1 MSTCTVCCDKYNKTQ
16 RIKVMCPHCDYE
28 ACKTCIQTYLLST
41 TEEPHCMK
49 CKHEHD
55 REFID
60 SFCTKRFRNVEYRKH
75 REQILYEREMAR
87 MPETQPYA
95 EYRIKMKELR
105 LRYFELLDQMFLLRD
120 MRREAINM
128 RNSTL
133 DYDDA
138 IAKMRRDIEEI
149 VEKVN
154 SLELNV
160 TTISSEK
167 FTRKCPYEECRGFL
181 DTDMKCGLC
190 VQQFCEHC
198 NEVII
203 DSDHVCDPETVETMK
218 LINKD
223 TKSCPKCGTMIHKID
238 GCAQMWC
245 TECHTAFDW
254 RSGRIETGRVHNPH
268 YFEFKKRSREHGD
281 IPCGGRPTFA
291 ELEENEANVNIL
303 DLSYKLTLLD
313 RDIIYRYD
321 GIGDDDN
328 LRLRVDYL
336 IKIISDDEFKKELQ
350 RRDKHKCKLE
360 DIRNIYGMF
369 SDTCGDLLRQWMI
382 DPTKT
387 KDIMRTVHALADY
400 SNRVITKIRNRYNC
414 SVPYYIFLRAL

>member
-16 RIKVMCPHCDYE
+16 RVKVTCPHCDYE

-160 TTISSEK
+160 
-167 FTRKCPYEECRGFL
+167 
-181 DTDMKCGLC
+181 
-190 VQQFCEHC
+190 
-198 NEVII
+198 N
-203 DSDHVCDPETVETMK
+203 
-218 LINKD
+218 
-223 TKSCPKCGTMIHKID
+223 
-238 GCAQMWC
+238 
-245 TECHTAFDW
+245 
-254 RSGRIETGRVHNPH
+254 
-268 YFEFKKRSREHGD
+268 
-281 IPCGGRPTFA
+281 
-291 ELEENEANVNIL
+291 
-303 DLSYKLTLLD
+303 TLVVKV
-313 RDIIYRYD
+313 Y
-321 GIGDDDN
+321 
-328 LRLRVDYL
+328 
-336 IKIISDDEFKKELQ
+336 
-350 RRDKHKCKLE
+350 
-360 DIRNIYGMF
+360 
-369 SDTCGDLLRQWMI
+369 T
-382 DPTKT
+382 
-387 KDIMRTVHALADY
+387 
-400 SNRVITKIRNRYNC
+400 
-414 SVPYYIFLRAL
+414 

>member
-1 MSTCTVCCDKYNKTQ
+1 
-16 RIKVMCPHCDYE
+16 
-28 ACKTCIQTYLLST
+28 
-41 TEEPHCMK
+41 MK
-49 CKHEHD
+49 CKNEHD

-60 SFCTKRFRNVEYRKH
+60 SFCTKRFRNVDYRRH

-95 EYRIKMKELR
+95 EYRIKMKSLR
-105 LRYFELLDQMFLLRD
+105 LRYFELLDQMFLMRD
-120 MRREAINM
+120 MRREALNAHHLHHSIVSYDTALDNM
-128 RNSTL
+128 R
-133 DYDDA
+133 
-138 IAKMRRDIEEI
+138 IEIETI
-149 VEKVN
+149 VHQVN
-154 SLELNV
+154 TLELNI
-160 TTISSEK
+160 TSNGNEK
-167 FTRKCPYEECRGFL
+167 FTRKCPHVECRGFL

-223 TKSCPKCGTMIHKID
+223 TKPCPKCGTMIHKID

-303 DLSYKLTLLD
+303 DLSYKLSLLD
-313 RDIIYRYD
+313 RDITVSYTH
-321 GIGDDDN
+321 
-328 LRLRVDYL
+328 LTLPTTSRV
-336 IKIISDDEFKKELQ
+336 
-350 RRDKHKCKLE
+350 
-360 DIRNIYGMF
+360 
-369 SDTCGDLLRQWMI
+369 
-382 DPTKT
+382 
-387 KDIMRTVHALADY
+387 
-400 SNRVITKIRNRYNC
+400 
-414 SVPYYIFLRAL
+414 